1 MDKIFLKGLKVE
13 TIIGIWEWERS
24 VKQTIRIDLEIG
36 TDVRKV
42 AAADSIESAL
52 NYRDVSKRL
61 ISYVGSSKYFMVE
74 TLAESVARIIVTE
87 FGAPW
92 VRVSIGKPKAVRG
105 SEDVGIVIERGPED
119 YT

>member
-74 TLAESVARIIVTE
+74 LSVSLEPVDINLILV
-87 FGAPW
+87 
-92 VRVSIGKPKAVRG
+92 
-105 SEDVGIVIERGPED
+105 PELSD
-119 YT
+119 IKK